1 MEKRQA
7 AIHHARK
14 EKRPRKSKGLKTVRR
29 PPRATESWAT
39 DARGSV
45 TEAGLGPGAAPSK
58 ESEFISWVQGESST
72 GWTHQECPPAGEW
85 EGE

>member
-7 AIHHARK
+7 AIHHVKK

-29 PPRATESWAT
+29 PPRATDSWAT

-45 TEAGLGPGAAPSK
+45 TGAGLGPGPGPGPSK
-58 ESEFISWVQGESST
+58 ESEFNSWVQGDSST
-72 GWTHQECPPAGEW
+72 G
-85 EGE
+85 